1 MSAQAELDLRDSI
14 LDRMEASEARQV
26 LLERLRGEMRVL
38 FHARD
43 TSVEWKRDHG
53 YAFVTATDARELL
66 ESWQDVPPADE
77 LNRNFLGALFRV
89 GWRAIGMQ
97 PSGTP
102 GSHGRRELR
111 WAPAMDLN
119 REDDF

>member
-1 MSAQAELDLRDSI
+1 MSAEAELDLRDSI

-26 LLERLRGEMRVL
+26 LLERLRGEMRAL

-43 TSVEWKRDHG
+43 SSEAWKAEHG

-66 ESWQDVPPADE
+66 ESWSDVPPAEE
-77 LNRNFLGALFRV
+77 LNRNFMGGLYRR

-97 PSGTP
+97 PSGTA

-111 WAPAMDLN
+111 WAPARGDS
-119 REDDF
+119 